1 MNIRKILL
9 LLLAGVSSINTW
21 AQKPRFGEKKRSKR
35 IEKHIAYLASDEL
48 GGRLSASDNDKKSAE
63 YIAKQYELIGLEPAG
78 EDESYFQYM
87 PTPDL
92 RIAKSNTSMVLDEV
106 ALKLS

>member
-48 GGRLSASDNDKKSAE
+48 GGRLSA
-63 YIAKQYELIGLEPAG
+63 
-78 EDESYFQYM
+78 
-87 PTPDL
+87 
-92 RIAKSNTSMVLDEV
+92 
-106 ALKLS
+106 